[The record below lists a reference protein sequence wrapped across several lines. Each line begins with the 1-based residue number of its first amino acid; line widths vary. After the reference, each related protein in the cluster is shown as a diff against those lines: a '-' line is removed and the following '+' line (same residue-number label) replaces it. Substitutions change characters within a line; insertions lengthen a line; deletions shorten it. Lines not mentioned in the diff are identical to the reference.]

1 MLKKISFEFE
11 ITFKFA
17 IKQTIF
23 VFKKMVINQF
33 K

>member
-1 MLKKISFEFE
+1 MSFEFE

-17 IKQTIF
+17 IKQTILE
-23 VFKKMVINQF
+23 FKKMVVNQF